1 MHCILCVLKYVP
13 CADYNKTNNNT
24 DTNQHTY
31 TDTRQMHVVYFSPV
45 FSPPSGPVADQH
57 VCSHTMEE
65 QAMLPGTLMHTH
77 EEHTFTHTH
86 THTRTRCT
94 QSHK

>member
-1 MHCILCVLKYVP
+1 
-13 CADYNKTNNNT
+13 
-24 DTNQHTY
+24 
-31 TDTRQMHVVYFSPV
+31 MHVVYFFPV

-86 THTRTRCT
+86 THTHEVHTIPQIDT
-94 QSHK
+94 HKVCPFTHMHTHEGAHMKP